1 MGAAPARD
9 VTISWVVLKEFVFGF
24 QSIIHGLVAL
34 NILLGTV
41 HHTNEAELQWVH
53 SAGQNVE
60 SVGAVVHQVE
70 LGEDA
75 DGPPAERIH
84 MSGKLQSLRVDEV
97 DIGR

>member
-1 MGAAPARD
+1 
-9 VTISWVVLKEFVFGF
+9 VVLEEFVLSF
-24 QSIIHGLVAL
+24 QGIIHGLVAL
-34 NILLGTV
+34 DILLGAV
-41 HHTNEAELQWVH
+41 HHTNEAKFQRVH

-60 SVGAVVHQVE
+60 SIGAVVHQVE

-84 MSGKLQSLRVDEV
+84 MSGKLQSLRVDEI